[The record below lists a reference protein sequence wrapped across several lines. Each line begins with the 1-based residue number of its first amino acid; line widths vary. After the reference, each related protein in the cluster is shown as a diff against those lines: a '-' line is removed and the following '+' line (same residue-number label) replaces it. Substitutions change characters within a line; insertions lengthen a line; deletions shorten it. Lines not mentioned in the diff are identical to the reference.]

1 MEPLIKKGLHELIQ
15 NMMKNTAE
23 NGGHRDTFS
32 ESDTEGIPACM
43 HSISSSDPPKY
54 Y

>member
-32 ESDTEGIPACM
+32 ESDTEGIRACM